1 MYTLVIN
8 DRYYCF
14 FTAVINDANPVQLA
28 QVTIYEMLRLLLKDL
43 FPVISYDKTG
53 NNQCKTYDMYPTDR
67 FVQDEYRFK
76 TAEYGY
82 QITE

>member
-28 QVTIYEMLRLLLKDL
+28 QGPVYEMLRLLLKEL
-43 FPVISYDKTG
+43 FPVISNEKAG
-53 NNQCKTYDMYPTDR
+53 NDQCKTYN
-67 FVQDEYRFK
+67 
-76 TAEYGY
+76 
-82 QITE
+82 I